1 MEDYKSVM
9 QEKDSR
15 NEANQSLTNKKEND
29 AAQYRPFKTKYSSSQ
44 DQGTSNGLLITE
56 NRSVA
61 TTSKNK
67 VEFDAFDVLGT
78 GSSKISNAYKA
89 TPWKNYDIKTSDSKS
104 QSTASRP
111 LTEAK
116 NQSDSDESDSSDSS
130 WDAGKKPVKMRAG
143 SLWSDEEDSNSETSI
158 HLDQKFGSSTKEDSS
173 IASITESMN

>member
-29 AAQYRPFKTKYSSSQ
+29 AAQYRPFKTK
-44 DQGTSNGLLITE
+44 TE

-78 GSSKISNAYKA
+78 GSSKISNAYEA
-89 TPWKNYDIKTSDSKS
+89 TPWKKFDIKTSDSKS

-116 NQSDSDESDSSDSS
+116 DQRDSDESDSSDSS

-143 SLWSDEEDSNSETSI
+143 WSDEEDSNSETSI

-173 IASITESMN
+173 SASITESMN